1 MKSFRKEDIIAKPV
15 IETSGTVKGKVK
27 DVTFDLSGT
36 ITLIIEG
43 VDGKDFQVPISKV
56 MGISDNVVVRSDQ
69 VARPISPAS
78 GLTCRFCGTPMT
90 AGQTWC
96 PSCGKA
102 QA

>member
-27 DVTFDLSGT
+27 DITFDLSGT
-36 ITLIIEG
+36 ITLIVEG
-43 VDGKDFQVPISKV
+43 ADGKDFQVPISKV
-56 MGISDNVVVRSDQ
+56 TGISDDVVVRSDS
-69 VARPISPAS
+69 ATGPIATAT
-78 GLTCRFCGTPMT
+78 GLACRFCGKPMT
-90 AGQTWC
+90 PGQTWC

>member
-1 MKSFRKEDIIAKPV
+1 MKTFRKEDIVGKTV
-15 IETSGTVKGKVK
+15 IDTTGSDRGKVK

-43 VDGKDFQVPISKV
+43 IDGNESQVPVSKV
-56 MGISDNVVVRSDQ
+56 TGISDDVVVRSESSA
-69 VARPISPAS
+69 VASATGTNCRYCGKPI
-78 GLTCRFCGTPMT
+78 TQ
-90 AGQTWC
+90 GQTWC